1 MSKKQKQ
8 ENFNQQSMNGEQQ
21 NKGEQQN
28 QAEEQNNKQAQAKE
42 GQQEEAT
49 SEEQNTGE
57 TEAGEEKQEQS
68 ASKEEQSQETE
79 GEVVKKHEYDELYEK
94 HIRLYSEFENFR
106 KRTQKE
112 KAEMKKDAQSKLI
125 GDLLPV
131 LDDFERALNSLKSDE
146 NINEEALQG
155 IELIYNKFKAILK
168 EKGLEEMEVLKQ
180 PFDAEYHEAVTKIEA
195 PTEDQKGKVVDLIQK
210 GYILEG
216 KIVRHAKV
224 VVGE

>member
-8 ENFNQQSMNGEQQ
+8 ENLEHQFMNEEQQ

-28 QAEEQNNKQAQAKE
+28 QAEEQNNEQAQAKE

-49 SEEQNTGE
+49 SEEQNTGG
-57 TEAGEEKQEQS
+57 TDAGEEKQGQATSKEQS
-68 ASKEEQSQETE
+68 SQET
-79 GEVVKKHEYDELYEK
+79 EVVKKHEYDELYEK
-94 HIRLYSEFENFR
+94 QIRLYSEFENFR

-112 KAEMKKDAQSKLI
+112 KAEMKKEAQSELI

-131 LDDFERALNSLKSDE
+131 LDDFERGLNSLKSDE
-146 NINEEALQG
+146 NVNEEALQG
-155 IELIYNKFKAILK
+155 IELIYNKFKAILQ

-180 PFDAEYHEAVTKIEA
+180 PFDPEYHEAVTKIEA

-210 GYILEG
+210 GYIMEG